1 MTSIHTFDT
10 LEPGMTWRC
19 PARTLTEAE
28 LAWSCMTSGDW
39 HPIHADAD
47 FAATT
52 PAGQRMFQGSYGIHI
67 VLGMA
72 THLPE
77 LGDAVIAALGLN
89 EWKFLA
95 PLFVNDTV
103 HAEVELIAKRET
115 RDGERAVIDRRVRLV
130 KSTGDIAQEGKISTL
145 IHRRSS
151 AT

>member
-1 MTSIHTFDT
+1 MTGMHTFDT
-10 LEPGMTWRC
+10 LEVGMTWRG

-39 HPIHADAD
+39 HPIHADAS

-52 PAGQRMFQGSYGIHI
+52 AAGQRMFQGSYGIHLA
-67 VLGMA
+67 LGMA

-89 EWKFLA
+89 EWNFRA

-103 HAEVELIAKRET
+103 HAEVELTGKRET
-115 RDGERAVIDRRVRLV
+115 RDGARAVIERRVRLV
-130 KSTGDIAQEGKISTL
+130 KSGGGIAHEGQISTL
-145 IHRRSS
+145 IHRRST

>member
-1 MTSIHTFDT
+1 MSGVQTFDT
-10 LEPGMTWRC
+10 LEVGMTWRC
-19 PARTLTEAE
+19 AARTLTEAE

-39 HPIHADAD
+39 HPIHADAA

-52 PAGQRMFQGSYGIHI
+52 AAGQRMFQGSYGIHLA
-67 VLGMA
+67 LGMA

-77 LGDAVIAALGLN
+77 LGDSVIAALGLN
-89 EWKFLA
+89 DWTFRA

-103 HAEVELIAKRET
+103 HVEVELTGKRET
-115 RDGERAVIDRRVRLV
+115 RDGARAVIDRRVRLV

-145 IHRRSS
+145 IHRRSA